1 MERRRVRGA
10 DRRGNSDNKEE
21 SLVDDTLSY
30 DLDGLAVDVFAL
42 TEDDTV
48 VESLPGAHGM
58 TEIAA
63 SCSCWSGTGSCVSA

>member
-1 MERRRVRGA
+1 MERLRGTWPRAA
-10 DRRGNSDNKEE
+10 DNPDKKEE

-48 VESLPGAHGM
+48 VESLTGAHGM

>member
-1 MERRRVRGA
+1 M
-10 DRRGNSDNKEE
+10 
-21 SLVDDTLSY
+21 DDTLSY

-48 VESLPGAHGM
+48 VESLTGAHGM

-63 SCSCWSGTGSCVSA
+63 SCSCWSGNGSCISA